1 MFSQVWSTFTNRTFM
16 KPNAYP
22 VWSMPGYHYK
32 LFTILRPTLYTTSSC
47 WLGEPSSFW
56 SSFCCGSRSSMNTA
70 IAFPFAISG
79 RSRSSLRNFLR
90 HGWTVTPCSWRCM
103 AVPVPSLDRR
113 LLFTKSILN
122 EKNGCW
128 RCLHFFT
135 WLAFLHPF
143 QIAVPFHCLTNNLE
157 RSNGNHQIWKK
168 PPENTKK

>member
-22 VWSMPGYHYK
+22 VWSMPGHHYK

-79 RSRSSLRNFLR
+79 RSRSSLRNLFKAWLDR
-90 HGWTVTPCSWRCM
+90 DPVFM
-103 AVPVPSLDRR
+103 AVHGCACPQSGSKATLYQKYLKRKKC
-113 LLFTKSILN
+113 LLALFTFSTLI
-122 EKNGCW
+122 GI
-128 RCLHFFT
+128 FT
-135 WLAFLHPF
+135 SL
-143 QIAVPFHCLTNNLE
+143 QIAVPFHCLWKDQAATTKYEKKNLKTPK
-157 RSNGNHQIWKK
+157 SKSH
-168 PPENTKK
+168 